1 MDVNFCKLYYKE
13 IKYDKIGKMNNP
25 RGKVIIPAS
34 VSPWP
39 HERRVAK
46 ILALAGHAV
55 EFIPESTMKTAD
67 ILLDGVEFEIKSPKS
82 GNANSLEH
90 ILKKAVKQSNNIII
104 DASRMK
110 NVRDDNTRRLL
121 VNQVRI
127 RKQIKKLIM
136 ITKQGQIIDIS
147 ALV

>member
-1 MDVNFCKLYYKE
+1 
-13 IKYDKIGKMNNP
+13 MNNS
-25 RGKVIIPAS
+25 RGKVIVPAN
-34 VSPWP
+34 VNPWP
-39 HERRVAK
+39 HEQRVAK

-55 EFIPESTMKTAD
+55 EFIPESTAKTAD
-67 ILLDGVEFEIKSPKS
+67 ILLDGIEFEIKSPKS

-90 ILKKAVKQSNNIII
+90 ILKKAVKQSCNIII
-104 DASRMK
+104 DTSRMK
-110 NVRDDNTRRLL
+110 NVRDNNTRRFL